1 MFNLSI
7 TSGYCWPI
15 AAWLFSL
22 HSSIYLPAQSGIQY
36 IEAYRQNTLQT
47 LRFAWLRLVF
57 KAQFNVKHGRS
68 FYCCKRR
75 SLSPN
80 NIIIMDLFPHR
91 SKRGVE
97 KKANYP
103 NIWDKRSLFSMLER
117 RLSHRG
123 FKPEDKRWLKWVHV
137 SWKSHWAS
145 SYRLCFINQVDVISC
160 INYVTNRLGNSR

>member
-7 TSGYCWPI
+7 VSGHCWPI

-47 LRFAWLRLVF
+47 VRFARLRLVF
-57 KAQFNVKHGRS
+57 KPQFNVKHGCN
-68 FYCCKRR
+68 FYSCKRP

-80 NIIIMDLFPHR
+80 NITMMDLFPHR

-103 NIWDKRSLFSMLER
+103 NSRDKRSLFSMLER
-117 RLSHRG
+117 RLPYRG
-123 FKPEDKRWLKWVHV
+123 VKPEDKKWLNWVHV
-137 SWKSHWAS
+137 CWKSHWAS
-145 SYRLCFINQVDVISC
+145 SDRVMLH
-160 INYVTNRLGNSR
+160 